1 MFYLFCSSFLILGVT
16 AFADVT
22 ETLKTDKSVSPIYLS
37 EVLQISDDPLL
48 QSTILVADKQTR
60 NLYVFDPSKNVLQ
73 PEKYEIDIG
82 KNDGDKTRRDDKK
95 TPEGIYA
102 LETKKTQPEIP
113 YEKYGAMAFTTN
125 YPNIFDKADNKS
137 GSGIWLHSVPDN
149 VPLNRGSRGCVVL
162 RNDNLKKVETQ
173 IKLNKSFLI
182 INNSVNVLPESEYLA
197 KKQRILDWVD
207 RWKASWQAQ
216 DFETYI
222 KLYSDKFSAPPRFN
236 KKSWLEH
243 KLRLKEKYKFVNVG
257 LGSPHIFNQKK
268 QYVLRFFQ
276 NYESDGHKDRGL
288 KSLYVVDENGEF
300 KILREEW
307 SVIQESSLQSSHQQK

>member
-1 MFYLFCSSFLILGVT
+1 MLDLIVSSFLLFCLSAV
-16 AFADVT
+16 A
-22 ETLKTDKSVSPIYLS
+22 ETSVSLKIEIPVDPVYLS

-48 QSTILVADKQTR
+48 RSTILVADKQTR
-60 NLYVFDPSKNVLQ
+60 NLYVFDPTKNILI

-102 LETKKTQPEIP
+102 LESKKTQPEIP
-113 YEKYGAMAFTTN
+113 YDLYGSMAFTTN
-125 YPNIFDKADNKS
+125 YPNVFDKVENKS

-162 RNDNLKKVETQ
+162 RNDHLKKVETQ

-182 INNSVNVLPESEYLA
+182 INNSVNALPHEEYLA

-207 RWKASWQAQ
+207 KWKGSWQAQ
-216 DFETYI
+216 DFDSYI
-222 KLYSDKFSAPPRFN
+222 KLYSDKFTAPPRFN
-236 KKSWLEH
+236 KKSWLDH
-243 KLRLKEKYKFVNVG
+243 KLRLKQKYKFVNVG

-307 SVIQESSLQSSHQQK
+307 SQIEENTFQSSLQQK

>member
-1 MFYLFCSSFLILGVT
+1 MFYLFFSSFLILGFS
-16 AFADVT
+16 ASAGST
-22 ETLKTDKSVSPIYLS
+22 ETLKTDKSVAAIYLS

-48 QSTILVADKQTR
+48 QSTILVADKKSR
-60 NLYVFDPSKNVLQ
+60 NLYVFDPSKNVLV

-82 KNDGDKTRRDDKK
+82 KNDGDKTQRDDKK

-113 YEKYGAMAFTTN
+113 YEMYGSMAFTTN

-162 RNDNLKKVETQ
+162 RNDNLKKVEPQ

-182 INNSVNVLPESEYLA
+182 INNSVTALPQSEYIA
-197 KKQRILDWVD
+197 KKQRILDWVE

-222 KLYSDKFSAPPRFN
+222 KLYSDKFTAPPKFN

-268 QYVLRFFQ
+268 KYVLRFFQ

-288 KSLYVVDENGEF
+288 KSLYVVDEGGEF

-307 SVIQESSLQSSHQQK
+307 VEVQESSLQSSHQ